1 VQIRR
6 ELSNSGKA
14 PNETRRYFRM
24 WPISEMGRDDPAAIA
39 GTWRHVM
46 HKNILAT
53 TAALLLGVSGH
64 ALAESAHPQ
73 SSTSGTSSANKPS
86 TAPPTTSFPT
96 SGAAGG
102 QPQSGASSGT
112 SNPTSEPRMKKRP
125 DHRR

>member
-1 VQIRR
+1 
-6 ELSNSGKA
+6 
-14 PNETRRYFRM
+14 M
-24 WPISEMGRDDPAAIA
+24 WPISEMGRDDPDAIA